1 MISSRGCCRSHPLPS
16 PLCPSFTLPLSGC
29 KVFFFLFFAA
39 IWVDLI
45 LVSNCG
51 GWFAVEVLL
60 RQWILMAV
68 GCVVDVVVVDDNGG
82 GNNILLYI
90 ILMCSEYY
98 FNV

>member
-1 MISSRGCCRSHPLPS
+1 MISPRGYRRSHPLPS

-29 KVFFFLFFAA
+29 KVFFFFAA

-60 RQWILMAV
+60 RQWILVVSDCAV
-68 GCVVDVVVVDDNGG
+68 NVVAVVAVVDDNGG
-82 GNNILLYI
+82 GNNIL
-90 ILMCSEYY
+90 
-98 FNV
+98 F